1 MDITTAVAALAAL
14 EAGLTITSPVA
25 TGVKR
30 VFTFPPNRQQ
40 ALTEAPCWVNT
51 WSLVRVEWTQ
61 SGTTANRQEF
71 YTVTSQLF
79 VQDAD
84 LNRGAAIASAF
95 LPAFLSAIGADFTLG
110 GTCLFADA
118 RGGDPTLGLLEWA
131 GQGYPG
137 LTLLI
142 DLEIR
147 NP

>member
-1 MDITTAVAALAAL
+1 
-14 EAGLTITSPVA
+14 
-25 TGVKR
+25 
-30 VFTFPPNRQQ
+30 
-40 ALTEAPCWVNT
+40 
-51 WSLVRVEWTQ
+51 
-61 SGTTANRQEF
+61 
-71 YTVTSQLF
+71 

-110 GTCLFADA
+110 GTCLFADV

-137 LTLLI
+137 LTLLVDVMI
-142 DLEIR
+142 Q